1 MYKTNTKKRI
11 TKILHNMRKFLTL
24 VALCLSLV
32 ASAVP
37 AKPGTLTVHQPNG
50 TTLQVLLHGD
60 ENNHY
65 MTTVDGTLIMQAQN
79 SQYVYAKFI
88 NGQIQPTSLKAN
100 NAMHRTL
107 EEKNFIASLKQENL
121 NSKLAKRQNSKVRKI
136 NHSPGEFGVTPSLV
150 AKGFAILVNFSD
162 KAMTTGSNQS
172 ISNLLNQDG
181 YSQNGSIG
189 SAKNYFETSSNG
201 QYSPNFEV
209 YGPYTLPQNMTY
221 YGGNDYNGNDQR
233 PDQMIVDACNLA
245 DQAGVDFSQF
255 DANND
260 GFVDNVYI
268 FYAGYGEAS
277 GASSNTI
284 WPHSWEIYSRNVTGN
299 ITFDGVTL
307 KNYACGSELN
317 GASGSN
323 LAGCGTFCHEFSH
336 VLGLPDFYE
345 TNYGNNSDKT
355 PGKWEI
361 MDAGSYN
368 GNGYIP
374 PTYSA
379 YERWFMGWL
388 TPTVVPA
395 AGGTF
400 TLNNIEENNE
410 AYMITYDNNTVA
422 SASSASSSHPIYIIE
437 NRQAGEWDNELPN
450 HGMLIWK
457 YTYNQSDWSNNRPN
471 NVTPMGMDL
480 MEADNRPGNS
490 SYRGDVYPGTSGT
503 LQTSFTRGYRD
514 VTNITEN
521 NKVIT
526 FTVAGPDGGGGDGGT
541 TDDNTYSNGCLTEN
555 FSKISET
562 RTSNI
567 EAQLNNFTDLTGWT
581 GSYIYENTN
590 GIKLGSSKNRGILT
604 TPTFNATGD
613 FTITLNVSNYRTE
626 ENTLMVSVIG
636 GGTINNN
643 NNTSLSI
650 NGNQTNNT
658 ITVNGATASTQ
669 LKFETVGTEKR
680 FIMYAPFKICKK
692 ATIAVDN
699 AVSQSP
705 VLHNT
710 EEGIIIDNLSYNS
723 QISVYDMCG
732 KMIQSVSTNDAQVSL
747 SLNTGLHIIKVIS
760 NNQITTFKTVSK

>member
-1 MYKTNTKKRI
+1 
-11 TKILHNMRKFLTL
+11 MRKILTL
-24 VALCLSLV
+24 VALCLTLV

-37 AKPGTLTVHQPNG
+37 AKPGTLTVKQPDG
-50 TTLQVLLHGD
+50 TTLQVVLHGD

-65 MTTVDGTLIMQAQN
+65 MTTVDGTLIMQSENA
-79 SQYVYAKFI
+79 QYVYAKI
-88 NGQIQPTSLKAN
+88 VNGHLQATALKAK
-100 NAMHRTL
+100 NAMQRSL
-107 EEKNFIASLKQENL
+107 DDKDFLASLQQENAH
-121 NSKLAKRQNSKVRKI
+121 SKLAKRQNLKVKRI
-136 NHSPGEFGVTPSLV
+136 NHAPSEFGVSPSLV
-150 AKGFAILVNFSD
+150 AKGFAILVNFAD
-162 KAMTTGSNQS
+162 KDMTTGTNQS

-181 YSQNGSIG
+181 YSQNGSVG
-189 SAKNYFETSSNG
+189 SAKNYFETASNG
-201 QYSPNFEV
+201 QYSPDFEV
-209 YGPYTLPQNMTY
+209 YGPYTLPKNMSY
-221 YGGNDYNGNDQR
+221 YGGNDYNGNDKH

-245 DQAGVDFSQF
+245 DKAGVDFSQF

-260 GFVDNVYI
+260 GYVDNVYI

-284 WPHSWEIYSRNVTGN
+284 WPHAWEIYSSNVTGS
-299 ITFDGVTL
+299 ITFDGKTL

-317 GASGSN
+317 GNSGSK

-345 TNYGNNSDKT
+345 TNYGSNADKT
-355 PGKWEI
+355 PGDWEI
-361 MDAGSYN
+361 MDGGSYN
-368 GNGYIP
+368 GDGYVP

-410 AYMITYDNNTVA
+410 AYMITYDDNTVA
-422 SASSASSSHPIYIIE
+422 SASSASPSHPIYIIE
-437 NRQAGEWDNELPN
+437 NRQAGEWDDYLPN

-457 YTYNQSDWSNNRPN
+457 YTFNRSNWINNRPN
-471 NVTPMGMDL
+471 NVTPMGMDI
-480 MEADNRPGNS
+480 MEADGRPGPY
-490 SYRGDVYPGTSGT
+490 SYRGDVFPGTSSPRHT
-503 LQTSFTRGYRD
+503 TFTKGYRD
-514 VTNITEN
+514 ITDITES

-526 FTVAGPDGGGGDGGT
+526 FTVAGPDGGGDGGDGGT
-541 TDDNTYSNGCLTEN
+541 TPTDDNTYVNNCLTEN
-555 FSKISET
+555 FAKISET

-567 EAQLNNFTDLTGWT
+567 EAELNNYTDLTGWT
-581 GSYIYENTN
+581 GSYVYENTD

-626 ENTLMVSVIG
+626 GNTLMITVVG

-643 NNTSLSI
+643 NNLSVAI
-650 NGNQTNNT
+650 DGSKTNT
-658 ITVNGATASTQ
+658 TFTVTGATASTQ
-669 LKFETVGTEKR
+669 LKFETVGSDKR
-680 FIMYAPFKICKK
+680 FVMYAPFKICKK
-692 ATIAVDN
+692 SPNGVDN
-699 AVSQSP
+699 TMSEAP

-710 EEGIIIDNLSYNS
+710 EDGVMIENLSYNS
-723 QISVYDMCG
+723 QITVFDMCG
-732 KMIQSVSTNDAQVSL
+732 KITQSLSTNDAKVNL